1 MAIETASSYRLAGT
15 ITHCHSFDSLRLSL
29 DRFPMARPVR
39 HATELSQ
46 IWNRYPDPA
55 NLHDTLGP
63 ARIYAMTM
71 PKTSIS
77 NGAGRN
83 GTQDPGRT
91 RETKIAFQ
99 KHQSHPLSKLPFMLL
114 TG

>member
-1 MAIETASSYRLAGT
+1 MAIEMALSYRVAGT
-15 ITHCHSFDSLRLSL
+15 ITHCHSFDSHRLSL
-29 DRFPMARPVR
+29 DRFPMARPGG
-39 HATELSQ
+39 HAAKPSQ

-71 PKTSIS
+71 PKTSVS

-83 GTQDPGRT
+83 GT
-91 RETKIAFQ
+91 
-99 KHQSHPLSKLPFMLL
+99 
-114 TG
+114 

>member
-1 MAIETASSYRLAGT
+1 
-15 ITHCHSFDSLRLSL
+15 
-29 DRFPMARPVR
+29 MARPGG
-39 HATELSQ
+39 HAAKPSQ

-71 PKTSIS
+71 PKTSVS

-83 GTQDPGRT
+83 GT
-91 RETKIAFQ
+91 
-99 KHQSHPLSKLPFMLL
+99 
-114 TG
+114 